1 MKFNFKIK
9 NIGIIAG
16 LVTILM
22 HCFANMGYSAQIYYV
37 YHHFIFRLV
46 RVFYDYT
53 LGLLPFPVFYIFF
66 FLVVYFS
73 AKGIKNL
80 ISRRHTI
87 FKGNFL
93 PSFVFKFLNFI
104 GWVISAFYFLWAF
117 NYYGPDIEKKLNL
130 PSITVDSIQLMS
142 EFKLITDIM
151 IHERKILSQDSA
163 ELHQKIEWSS
173 LENEIR
179 QVQTELL
186 SNWGDVV
193 SGRVRIRALYPEG
206 LLLRIS
212 TAGVYIPFVCEGHI
226 DPGMN
231 PIQWPFT
238 MAHEMAHGYG
248 YTDEGVCNFI
258 GLLTCMKSKDHFIRY
273 SGLISYWRYLYYDI
287 KALYPSSAKEL
298 FINIDPGVLADLTA
312 IRRDMNRFPDILP
325 VFRDIVYDSYLK
337 SHGVKQGLQ
346 SYNEI
351 IIQVLKW
358 KVTSH
363 AFSFK

>member
-1 MKFNFKIK
+1 MKINFKIK

-16 LVTILM
+16 MFTILI
-22 HCFANMGYSAQIYYV
+22 HSLANMGYSEQIYYV
-37 YHHFIFRLV
+37 YHHFIFRFV
-46 RVFYDYT
+46 RIFYDYT
-53 LGLLPFPVFYIFF
+53 FGLLPFPVIYILF
-66 FLVVYFS
+66 FLVIFFS

-80 ISRRHTI
+80 VSHRHTI

-93 PSFVFKFLNFI
+93 QSFVFRLLNSI
-104 GWVISAFYFLWAF
+104 GFVISAFYFLWAF
-117 NYYGPDIEKKLNL
+117 NYYGPSIEKKLNL
-130 PSITVDSIQLMS
+130 PSITVDSVQLMS
-142 EFKLITDIM
+142 EFRLITDIM
-151 IHERKILSQDSA
+151 THERNILTQDST
-163 ELHQKIEWSS
+163 EPNQKIKWAS

-186 SNWGDVV
+186 TNWGDDV
-193 SGRVRIRALYPEG
+193 SGRVRIRPLYPEG

-258 GLLTCMKSKDHFIRY
+258 ALLTCLKSKDHFIRY
-273 SGLISYWRYLYYDI
+273 SGLLSYWRYLYHDI
-287 KALYPSSAKEL
+287 KSLNPSSAKKI

-325 VFRDIVYDSYLK
+325 EFRDIVYDSYLK
-337 SHGVKQGLQ
+337 SHGVKQGLR

-351 IIQVLKW
+351 VLQVLKW
-358 KVTSH
+358 KESSY